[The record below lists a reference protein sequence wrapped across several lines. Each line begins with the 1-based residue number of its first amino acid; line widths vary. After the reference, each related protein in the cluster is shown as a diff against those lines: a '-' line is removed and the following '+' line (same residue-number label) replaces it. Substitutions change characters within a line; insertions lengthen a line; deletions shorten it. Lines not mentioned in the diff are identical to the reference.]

1 MDSPF
6 VSAIVPWP
14 LDWAPVGF
22 AACNGQQLAV
32 NQYMALYSL
41 IGVTYGGS
49 ANVNFNVPDLRGRTT
64 VGMGLQVNPPGTNYQ
79 LGQFGGTETNTLV
92 TNNLPSL
99 PPHTHGATFTPTG
112 GGGSGTPTAAGTVT
126 VPVTGTATTSG
137 TVTGAMQA
145 SQNTNATGGSNTP
158 STGSILG
165 SPSST
170 LTKIYASSGAGA
182 APVVNLANIAS
193 TGTLTGTIQ
202 GTASGTISV
211 AVTGATG
218 ITGGTVGVQGASAYV
233 GSPQAFENRQ
243 PFLVL
248 NFIIA
253 VNGLYPPRP

>member
-41 IGVTYGGS
+41 IGLTYGGT
-49 ANVNFNVPDLRGRTT
+49 ANVNFNVPDLRGRMM

-79 LGQFGGTETNTLV
+79 LGQWGGIETNTLV
-92 TNNLPSL
+92 SNNLPTL

-112 GGGSGTPTAAGTVT
+112 GGSGSAVTVNITAAPVGANSVATPAAGTTYYLSGSTPSVGAAQLRGPLT
-126 VPVTGTATTSG
+126 TTAPGTGTTATLGGVSG
-137 TVTGAMQA
+137 
-145 SQNTNATGGSNTP
+145 GG
-158 STGSILG
+158 G
-165 SPSST
+165 
-170 LTKIYASSGAGA
+170 
-182 APVVNLANIAS
+182 
-193 TGTLTGTIQ
+193 
-202 GTASGTISV
+202 
-211 AVTGATG
+211 G
-218 ITGGTVGVQGASAYV
+218 ITGGTVGIQGASAYV
-233 GSPQAFENRQ
+233 GSPQAFENRS

>member
-41 IGVTYGGS
+41 IGVTYGGT
-49 ANVNFNVPDLRGRTT
+49 ANVNFNVPDLRGRMM
-64 VGMGLQVNPPGTNYQ
+64 VGMGLQPNPPGTNYQ
-79 LGQFGGTETNTLV
+79 LGQWGGVETNTLI
-92 TNNLPSL
+92 TNNLPPM

-112 GGGSGTPTAAGTVT
+112 GGGGTPLSVTVDLVGGAPTATTTNTVAAGTSPYYLGSTNPGVTAVKGPYTTTAPTAATKA
-126 VPVTGTATTSG
+126 PL
-137 TVTGAMQA
+137 
-145 SQNTNATGGSNTP
+145 GG
-158 STGSILG
+158 I
-165 SPSST
+165 
-170 LTKIYASSGAGA
+170 
-182 APVVNLANIAS
+182 
-193 TGTLTGTIQ
+193 
-202 GTASGTISV
+202 TASG
-211 AVTGATG
+211 GGGG
-218 ITGGTVGVQGASAYV
+218 ITGGTVGIQGASAYS
-233 GSPQAFENRQ
+233 GSPQAFENRS